1 MKTKRKYYYFVEVVF
16 ILFLSFGITS
26 CETDDPISTSE
37 IIEKPD
43 PSGGKDD
50 PSGGKDDPNVRS
62 DNEQTVF
69 MYLPWSDNL
78 TSNFYQNIKD
88 MKAII
93 AQNILKNE
101 RVIVYM
107 CTTATKASMYELVYE
122 NGAAIEKPLKEYDY
136 SEDANK
142 AKATYTQAEGIT
154 SILND
159 MKDFSPAK
167 RYAMIIGCHGLGWIP
182 TNETQSRSG
191 LRNMRHWEYENM
203 PMTRFFGGTSP
214 KYQTDITTLAQ
225 SISDAALKME
235 YILFDDCY
243 MSTVEVAYDLK
254 EVTKHLIASTS
265 EIMAYGMP
273 YDKIGQYLIGNIDYK
288 SICDGFYDFYSTYSI
303 MPCGTIGVT
312 DCTEIEKLATIM
324 KEINQQYTFD
334 TNLNYSVQRLDG
346 YSPVIFFDCADYV
359 SKLCPDPALLDQFTE
374 QLNRT
379 VPFKRNT
386 DYVYSMSSG
395 RIKINTFSGITISD
409 PSTNPNASS
418 KEETAWYAATH

>member
-1 MKTKRKYYYFVEVVF
+1 MKTKRTYYYFVSVVF
-16 ILFLSFGITS
+16 ILFFSFGMTS
-26 CETDDPISTSE
+26 CEIEDPISASGE
-37 IIEKPD
+37 IENPD
-43 PSGGKDD
+43 PSGGKED
-50 PSGGKDDPNVRS
+50 PIVRS
-62 DNEQTVF
+62 ENEQTVF
-69 MYLPWSDNL
+69 MYLPWSNNL
-78 TSNFYQNIKD
+78 TSNFYQNIID

-122 NGAAIEKPLKEYDY
+122 NGAAVEKPLKEYDY

-142 AKATYTQAEGIT
+142 AKATYTQTEGIT

-182 TNETQSRSG
+182 TTDTQSRSS
-191 LRNMRHWEYENM
+191 LRNMRHWEFENR

-225 SISDAALKME
+225 SISDAALEME

-254 EVTKHLIASTS
+254 DVTKHLIASTS

-273 YDKIGQYLIGNIDYK
+273 YDKIGQYLIGNIDYE
-288 SICDGFYDFYSTYSI
+288 SICNGFYDFYSTYST
-303 MPCGTIGVT
+303 PCGTIGVT
-312 DCTEIEKLATIM
+312 DCSEIEKLATIM

-334 TNLNYSVQRLDG
+334 TALIDAVQRLDG
-346 YSPVIFFDCADYV
+346 YTPVTFFDCADYV

-374 QLNRT
+374 QLDRT
-379 VPFKRNT
+379 VPYKRNT
-386 DYVYSMSSG
+386 EYIYSMILYPKDNG
-395 RIKINTFSGITISD
+395 KVKINTYSGITISD
-409 PSTNPNASS
+409 PSINSQASN
-418 KEETAWYAATH
+418 KEETAWYKATH

>member
-26 CETDDPISTSE
+26 CEKDDPISASGE
-37 IIEKPD
+37 IENPD
-43 PSGGKDD
+43 PSGGKED
-50 PSGGKDDPNVRS
+50 PIVRS

-69 MYLPWSDNL
+69 MYLPWSNNL

-93 AQNILKNE
+93 AKNILKNE

-107 CTTATKASMYELVYE
+107 CTAATKASMYELVYE
-122 NGAAIEKPLKEYDY
+122 NGSAVEKLLKEYDY
-136 SEDANK
+136 SEDTNK
-142 AKATYTQAEGIT
+142 AKATYTQAEGIS

-182 TNETQSRSG
+182 TNDTQSRSG
-191 LRNMRHWEYENM
+191 LSNMRHWEYENM

-254 EVTKHLIASTS
+254 DVTKHLIASTS

-334 TNLNYSVQRLDG
+334 NDLIDAVQRLDG

-386 DYVYSMSSG
+386 EYIYSMILYPKDNG
-395 RIKINTFSGITISD
+395 KVKINTYSGITISD
-409 PSTNPNASS
+409 PSTHSDASS
-418 KEETAWYAATH
+418 KGKTAWYVATH